1 MNRIAETSPRPRR
14 GQLGRFE
21 PVVLGAI
28 SILTLWGLWELVG
41 RQDGSALSS
50 VAPPPTVFLQGVSE
64 NSFKI
69 GLGSQ
74 AVPVWRAVTSSLMRV
89 MGGMTIA
96 FLAAV
101 ITGVV
106 MGISRRATML
116 VSPLLHLLAPIAP
129 IAWIPIAIV
138 VFGINNFTAL
148 FIVFMGVYFTL
159 TIATLAE
166 IDRLPPEYNTIA
178 RNLGASPWQCW
189 VFVVFP
195 AVLPGVFTLLRTN
208 FIAAWMAVL
217 VAEMIGLRDGL
228 GTIIMMGRNL
238 FNSQLIMFG
247 MLVIGICG
255 FIIDTVLK
263 VIGRYVFWWRV

>member
-1 MNRIAETSPRPRR
+1 MRGGEGGRAAEKEP
-14 GQLGRFE
+14 GRFT
-21 PVVLGAI
+21 PVIFGTI
-28 SILTLWGLWELVG
+28 SLLSLWGFWEFVG
-41 RQDGSALSS
+41 RQEGTALAA
-50 VAPPPTVFLQGVSE
+50 VAPPPSVFLVAVSG

-74 AVPVWRAVTSSLMRV
+74 AVPVWQAVSSSLLRV
-89 MGGMTIA
+89 MCGMAIA

-101 ITGVV
+101 MTGVI
-106 MGISRRATML
+106 MGISRKATML
-116 VSPLLHLLAPIAP
+116 FSPILHLLAPIAP
-129 IAWIPIAIV
+129 IAWIPIALV
-138 VFGINNFTAL
+138 VFGINNFTAI

-166 IDRLPPEYNTIA
+166 IDRLPPEFHTIA
-178 RNLGASPWQCW
+178 ENLGASAWQRW
-189 VFVVFP
+189 AFVVFP
-195 AVLPGVFTLLRTN
+195 AVLPGAFTLLRIN

-238 FNSQLIMFG
+238 FNGELIMFG

-255 FIIDTVLK
+255 FVIDKILAT
-263 VIGRYVFWWRV
+263 IGAYIFWWRV